1 MDLGLGFYMNLKI
14 LICIFTLAAVT
25 SCLKKT
31 DLSQDDLGPAINP
44 IEMTKTLGA
53 GFGSFNYN
61 DIKPGEFTSV
71 LQSQRI
77 QDSVNQNLQQEG
89 ITVDSMINDS
99 EKLFL
104 DLIVQKEEYSAG
116 QTSQST
122 VKWPLTF
129 NKASAKSTMAQAQG
143 AASPPVLIFLT
154 FQSLAFGSCYDEGK
168 YPETCHRLTTKDI
181 QYKVPVAAMNQHNC
195 TDPTNCFIPAKK
207 IEFDMISKYATDK
220 DGKPVRTHYTL
231 VLSPHVPFLSRVL
244 QICSRGIYEVSNDQK
259 ILADICYTVNNYAA
273 GSATAP

>member
-1 MDLGLGFYMNLKI
+1 MKFKNITFILIFLGLS
-14 LICIFTLAAVT
+14 

-31 DLSQDDLGPAINP
+31 DLTQDNLGPAINP

-53 GFGSFNYN
+53 GFGTFDYN
-61 DIKPGEFTSV
+61 EIKPGEFTSV

-89 ITVDSMINDS
+89 ITVDKMVNDS
-99 EKLFL
+99 EKLSL
-104 DLIVQKEEYSAG
+104 DLIVQKEVYSGG

-122 VKWPLTF
+122 VKWPMAF
-129 NKASAKSTMAQAQG
+129 KKSSNQTTAVDTKENAR
-143 AASPPVLIFLT
+143 PPVLTFLT
-154 FQSLAFGSCYDEGK
+154 FQALAFGSCYDEGK
-168 YPETCHRLTTKDI
+168 YPETCHLLTSKDI

-195 TDPTNCFIPAKK
+195 SDPTNCFIPAKK
-207 IEFDMISKYATDK
+207 IEFDMISKYSLDK

-244 QICSRGIYEVSNDQK
+244 QICSRGIYEMNNDQK
-259 ILADICYTVNNYAA
+259 ILADLCYTVNNYAA
-273 GSATAP
+273 GSAESQPPKP

>member
-1 MDLGLGFYMNLKI
+1 MKLKI
-14 LICIFTLAAVT
+14 FLCLFTLIAVT

-31 DLSQDDLGPAINP
+31 NLNEDDLGPAVDPVEI
-44 IEMTKTLGA
+44 TKTLGA
-53 GFGSFNYN
+53 GFGSFSY
-61 DIKPGEFTSV
+61 DEIKPGEFTSV

-104 DLIVQKEEYSAG
+104 DLIVQKEEYNAG

-129 NKASAKSTMAQAQG
+129 KKGSAKQAAMAQTVES
-143 AASPPVLIFLT
+143 ASPPVLLFLT
-154 FQSLAFGSCYDEGK
+154 FQSLAFGSCYDEGT
-168 YPETCHRLTTKDI
+168 YPETCHRLSTKDI
-181 QYKVPVAAMNQHNC
+181 QYKVPFAAVGQHSC

-207 IEFDMISKYATDK
+207 IEFDMVSKYATDK

-231 VLSPHVPFLSRVL
+231 VLSPEVPFLSRVL
-244 QICSRGIYEVSNDQK
+244 QICSRGIYEMTNDQK

-273 GSATAP
+273 GTATTP